1 MHSDYKKKIL
11 QEHFMTD
18 TKTKEL
24 IAKILTT
31 YIPKID
37 NKLDKYLLKVLKNSN
52 IDISNSSN
60 ENKEEILM
68 LAREIY
74 FKG

>member
-1 MHSDYKKKIL
+1 
-11 QEHFMTD
+11 MTD